1 MKNEIIKTFI
11 FDNIKYK
18 IKGIKDEHIFK
29 QIFNNCFYEIKL
41 LNYIKKLKIEGIY
54 IDIGANIGN
63 HSLFFANHCNSKKV
77 ISFEPEEECYNL
89 LKYNIKENSKKEV
102 LIYNL
107 GVWDVEREFFL
118 KKFPNYKNMGLSK
131 IVGNESG
138 DTYKIQTI
146 KLDEF
151 IGIVDKIGLI
161 KIDVEGGELKILKGS
176 VEIIKKFH
184 PLIICEA
191 AEEQD
196 KSILD
201 DFLIKYGYDKSLI
214 KFNNTATY
222 IWEYNG

>member
-1 MKNEIIKTFI
+1 
-11 FDNIKYK
+11 
-18 IKGIKDEHIFK
+18 
-29 QIFNNCFYEIKL
+29 
-41 LNYIKKLKIEGIY
+41 
-54 IDIGANIGN
+54 
-63 HSLFFANHCNSKKV
+63 
-77 ISFEPEEECYNL
+77 
-89 LKYNIKENSKKEV
+89 
-102 LIYNL
+102 
-107 GVWDVEREFFL
+107 
-118 KKFPNYKNMGLSK
+118 MGLSK